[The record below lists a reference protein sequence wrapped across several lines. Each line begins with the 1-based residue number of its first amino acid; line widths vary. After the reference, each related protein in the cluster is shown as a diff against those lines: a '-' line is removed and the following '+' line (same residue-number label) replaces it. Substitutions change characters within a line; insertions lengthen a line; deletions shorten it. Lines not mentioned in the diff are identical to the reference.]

1 MPEFDIQYEPHG
13 PMKTQFMVDFLE
25 EFGRNDTTT
34 LDWWTLYVDGASNIR
49 GSGVGII
56 LEGPDNITLEQALK
70 LNFRASN
77 KKVEYE
83 ALITGL
89 KLAREVGAKRL
100 RCYTNLKLVQGQVVN
115 TYQTMEV
122 VLPKYCYIA

>member
-34 LDWWTLYVDGASNIR
+34 PDWWTLYVDGASNIR

-83 ALITGL
+83 ALITG
-89 KLAREVGAKRL
+89 
-100 RCYTNLKLVQGQVVN
+100 QS
-115 TYQTMEV
+115 
-122 VLPKYCYIA
+122 